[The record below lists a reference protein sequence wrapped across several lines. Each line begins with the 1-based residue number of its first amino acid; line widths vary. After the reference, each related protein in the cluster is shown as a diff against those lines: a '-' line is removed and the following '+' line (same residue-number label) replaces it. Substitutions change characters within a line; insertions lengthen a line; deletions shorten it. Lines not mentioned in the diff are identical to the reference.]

1 VTNAEDKG
9 LKGVL
14 NVMELSKV
22 LRDFSLSH
30 KIFVGNEAYEY
41 EFFFFI

>member
-1 VTNAEDKG
+1 VTNAEEKG

-22 LRDFSLSH
+22 LRDFFLSH
-30 KIFVGNEAYEY
+30 KIFVGDE
-41 EFFFFI
+41 IL